1 MIELLD
7 KWGHRILSK
16 IQAIDKAIAS
26 FPQATKFTFVKIT
39 PTQLIEQG
47 KDKLVDT

>member
-1 MIELLD
+1 MGS
-7 KWGHRILSK
+7 KKSPK